1 MIVGDMN
8 ASLPSRAKLQPK
20 WHMDK
25 PYNNHSLLLYDMICN
40 NELISANFS
49 VKQTLK
55 YTYFKGL
62 HRTYI
67 DHVFICKS
75 ARLHLHNCVILPENT
90 DLSSDHLPIKTTL
103 EIIHLEKQKHIL
115 DEPQQPM
122 TMHAKVDWSRDNTCR
137 SFTNCITNVF
147 GSLKLTIMMS
157 QIAKKRNSR

>member
-1 MIVGDMN
+1 
-8 ASLPSRAKLQPK
+8 
-20 WHMDK
+20 
-25 PYNNHSLLLYDMICN
+25 MICN

-55 YTYFKGL
+55 YTYFKGQQ
-62 HRTYI
+62 RTYI

-115 DEPQQPM
+115 DEPLQQM
-122 TMHAKVDWSRDNTCR
+122 TTNAKVDWSRDDICR
-137 SFTNCITNVF
+137 SFTNCIKNISGPLNTNYKDVTDSKEAQQS
-147 GSLKLTIMMS
+147 GIQYVVTSLPALTML
-157 QIAKKRNSR
+157 QEK